1 MMMIIIVMIIVIIEI
16 IVIVTAI
23 TKIKLIKEKK
33 GVIRIGEW
41 NNMIS
46 LFVRYSIIVHC
57 TLMSVYSQIN

>member
-1 MMMIIIVMIIVIIEI
+1 MMMIIIVMIIEI

-23 TKIKLIKEKK
+23 TKIKLTKEKK
-33 GVIRIGEW
+33 GVIRTGEW